1 MMEKQITV
9 VLAAIIFPEKGTVEK
24 SRGLGKVG
32 IHMVDK
38 RDYYEVLGIPKD
50 SSESEIKKA
59 FRSLARKFHPDKN
72 PDDPSAENKFKEI
85 QEAYAILSNSE
96 ERRKYDTYGHNR
108 PGGSPFGPGGFQGVN
123 INIDDLF
130 GGGFESIFGQIF
142 GSSRSNN
149 RRKKG
154 GDLLVRHTVPFQFVY
169 EGVDD
174 ELEIEALTSC
184 INCNGSGSRD
194 PDGTRSCPSCNG
206 RGRVQRIERVGP
218 FAQQVVSDCPSCN
231 ASGTIV
237 TNPCKSCNGA
247 GNSYQNKK
255 IKFSI
260 PPGIAS
266 GNRIKISGQ
275 GEPPRGNIG
284 ENGNLF
290 IEIEVLDH
298 PWFERD
304 GADILMALPVNYADL
319 LLGTTVTIPHIDG
332 KELQIKIPPNSKP
345 GDTIALPRRGLPH
358 MRSSRGR
365 GSVTVLLK
373 LDMPKKISRSLKN
386 KLKELKSDISNP
398 ISLED
403 SIIQEAKNRRGK

>member
-24 SRGLGKVG
+24 SRCLGEVG

-38 RDYYEVLGIPKD
+38 RDYYEVLGISKD

-142 GSSRSNN
+142 GNSRSNN

-154 GDLLVRHTVPFQFVY
+154 GDLLVRHTVPFQSVY

-184 INCNGSGSRD
+184 VNCNGSGSRD

-231 ASGTIV
+231 
-237 TNPCKSCNGA
+237 
-247 GNSYQNKK
+247 
-255 IKFSI
+255 
-260 PPGIAS
+260 AS

-319 LLGTTVTIPHIDG
+319 LLGNTVTIPHIDG

>member
-1 MMEKQITV
+1 V
-9 VLAAIIFPEKGTVEK
+9 
-24 SRGLGKVG
+24 
-32 IHMVDK
+32 VDK
-38 RDYYEVLGIPKD
+38 RDYYEVLGISKD
-50 SSESEIKKA
+50 ASDSEIKKS
-59 FRSLARKFHPDKN
+59 FRSLARKYHPDKN
-72 PDDPSAENKFKEI
+72 PDDPGAENKFKEI
-85 QEAYAILSNSE
+85 QEAYAILSNSD

-142 GSSRSNN
+142 GSSRSNG

-154 GDLLVRHTVPFQFVY
+154 GDLLVRHTISFQSVY
-169 EGVDD
+169 DGLDD

-184 INCNGSGSRD
+184 IKCKGSGSKD
-194 PDGTRSCPSCNG
+194 SNGTRSCPSCNG

-237 TNPCKSCNGA
+237 TNPCNSCNGE
-247 GNSYQNKK
+247 GSSYQNKK
-255 IKFSI
+255 IKFSV
-260 PPGIAS
+260 PPGIAT
-266 GNRIKISGQ
+266 GNRIKITGQ
-275 GEPPRGNIG
+275 GEPPRGNVG
-284 ENGNLF
+284 ENGNLY
-290 IEIEVLDH
+290 IEIEVLNH

-304 GADILMALPVNYADL
+304 GADILMALPVNYTDL
-319 LLGTTVTIPHIDG
+319 LLGTTVVISHMDG
-332 KELQIKIPPNSKP
+332 KDLQIKIPPNSKP

-373 LDMPKKISRSLKN
+373 LDMPKKVSRSLKN
-386 KLKELKSDISNP
+386 KLKELKPDISNSD
-398 ISLED
+398 SLEE
-403 SIIQEAKNRRGK
+403 SIIQEANKRRGK